1 LTAIVLRIS
10 GVSFIVLCLNTWHSC
25 FVRSAGPLENLEKF
39 IGTPFGCLSQ
49 PCSTTLLTNTKNYR
63 IVPSAIGED
72 TRWQDQV
79 VSVIWLY
86 NPTADPNL
94 LNGLFQWYPCIR

>member
-1 LTAIVLRIS
+1 ML
-10 GVSFIVLCLNTWHSC
+10 G
-25 FVRSAGPLENLEKF
+25 GPLENLEKF
-39 IGTPFGCLSQ
+39 VGRPFGSLSQ
-49 PCSTTLLTNTKNYR
+49 PCSTTLLTKTKNYR
-63 IVPSAIGED
+63 ILPSAIGGD

-94 LNGLFQWYPCIR
+94 LNGLFQSYPRI